1 MKLTISIKTIRM
13 ALAGLAVLSM
23 SACEG
28 LLPDNK
34 VDLDLTD
41 KNASQAYTN
50 LKSQGMMLYDYLP
63 TGYNR
68 IDGAMLAA
76 ATDEADHAPI
86 GSDIEKFQLGT
97 WNAVTNP
104 DNNWSDC
111 YRAIRLSALF
121 LQNSENYETI
131 ILRDTSTASK
141 LNTYK
146 TQCADLKALRAE
158 ARILNAYMYFELLKR
173 FGGVPLIDKLY
184 SLESHPD
191 MERSTYDQV
200 VTHIVGEIDDVLDN
214 DELEDD
220 WYAYDQKQY
229 GRFTQGAALALK
241 SRILLYR
248 ASPQNNPSGDTERW
262 KEAAQAAH
270 DLIEL
275 SKYTLEGNY
284 GNLFSGTTSHQSKE
298 VILAYMTGANNTP
311 ETDNYPIST
320 NGGKTGTC
328 PSANLVDAYENA
340 GGTPFDWNSLTPGD
354 DPYAGRDPR
363 LQYSIVVNDSQWN
376 GRTMQCYD
384 GGADGSGVMQAT
396 TTGYYLKKFLTDG
409 LDLEKNQTSVHS
421 WILFR
426 YAEIL
431 LNEAE
436 AKAELGEMDQTV
448 WNKTI
453 RPLRERSGVS
463 GAMPATADPYLASY
477 YDGVTDKWILEC
489 RRERSIELYMENT
502 RRDDLMRWRMGH
514 KLTVEFAGIHIPELG
529 KPFDMNGDGKNDLC
543 FYSKSHP
550 KSGSNQT
557 GVSYVEVTAEEG
569 DNVTT
574 YSVNKDNCLVYILD
588 REWADYKY
596 LYPVPKN
603 ALDINPNLR
612 PQNPGWDD

>member
-328 PSANLVDAYENA
+328 PSANLVDSYENA
-340 GGTPFDWNSLTPGD
+340 DGTPFDWNSLTPGD

-431 LNEAE
+431 LNYAE
-436 AKAELGEMDQTV
+436 AMNEAYGPDT
-448 WNKTI
+448 
-453 RPLRERSGVS
+453 
-463 GAMPATADPYLASY
+463 DP
-477 YDGVTDKWILEC
+477 
-489 RRERSIELYMENT
+489 
-502 RRDDLMRWRMGH
+502 
-514 KLTVEFAGIHIPELG
+514 F
-529 KPFDMNGDGKNDLC
+529 GDGKTARWAVNEVRGRVGMPPVTASDETEMRNRIKHERRIELA
-543 FYSKSHP
+543 FEDHRFWDVRRWGKADAESALGVPVK
-550 KSGSNQT
+550 
-557 GVSYVEVTAEEG
+557 GVSITKTETG
-569 DNVTT
+569 FT
-574 YSVNKDNCLVYILD
+574 YATKIVGTRTFQEKMM
-588 REWADYKY
+588 
-596 LYPVPKN
+596 LYPIPQSE
-603 ALDINPNLR
+603 ILR
-612 PQNPGWDD
+612 SAGKIKQNPGW

>member
-340 GGTPFDWNSLTPGD
+340 DGTPFDWNSLTPGD

-363 LQYSIVVNDSQWN
+363 LQYSIVVNDSHWN

-431 LNEAE
+431 LNYAE
-436 AKAELGEMDQTV
+436 AMNEAYGPDT
-448 WNKTI
+448 
-453 RPLRERSGVS
+453 
-463 GAMPATADPYLASY
+463 DP
-477 YDGVTDKWILEC
+477 
-489 RRERSIELYMENT
+489 
-502 RRDDLMRWRMGH
+502 
-514 KLTVEFAGIHIPELG
+514 F
-529 KPFDMNGDGKNDLC
+529 GDGKTARWAVNEVRGRVGMPPVTASDETEMRNRIKHERRIELA
-543 FYSKSHP
+543 FEDHRFWDVRRWGKADAESALGVPVK
-550 KSGSNQT
+550 
-557 GVSYVEVTAEEG
+557 GVSITKTETG
-569 DNVTT
+569 FT
-574 YSVNKDNCLVYILD
+574 YATKIVGTRTFQEKMM
-588 REWADYKY
+588 
-596 LYPVPKN
+596 LYPIPQSE
-603 ALDINPNLR
+603 ILR
-612 PQNPGWDD
+612 SAGKIEQNPGW

>member
-248 ASPQNNPSGDTERW
+248 ASPQNNPSGDTEHW

-340 GGTPFDWNSLTPGD
+340 DGTPFDWNSLTPGD

-431 LNEAE
+431 LNYAE
-436 AKAELGEMDQTV
+436 AMNEAYGPDT
-448 WNKTI
+448 
-453 RPLRERSGVS
+453 
-463 GAMPATADPYLASY
+463 DP
-477 YDGVTDKWILEC
+477 
-489 RRERSIELYMENT
+489 
-502 RRDDLMRWRMGH
+502 
-514 KLTVEFAGIHIPELG
+514 F
-529 KPFDMNGDGKNDLC
+529 GDGKTARWAVNEVRGRVGMPPVTASDETEMRNRIKHERRIELA
-543 FYSKSHP
+543 FEDHRFWDVRRWGKADAESALGVPVK
-550 KSGSNQT
+550 
-557 GVSYVEVTAEEG
+557 GVSITKTETG
-569 DNVTT
+569 FT
-574 YSVNKDNCLVYILD
+574 YATKIVGTRTFQEKMM
-588 REWADYKY
+588 
-596 LYPVPKN
+596 LYPIPQSE
-603 ALDINPNLR
+603 ILR
-612 PQNPGWDD
+612 SAGKIEQNPGW

>member
-1 MKLTISIKTIRM
+1 MKLTIFTKTIRA
-13 ALAGLAVLSM
+13 ALPGLAVFSLF
-23 SACEG
+23 ACEG

-41 KNASQAYTN
+41 KNVSQAYAN
-50 LKSQGMMLYDYLP
+50 LRDQGMALYDYLP

-104 DNNWSDC
+104 DNNWGDC

-121 LQNSENYETI
+121 LRNSENYEKI

-141 LNTYK
+141 LNNYK

-158 ARILNAYMYFELLKR
+158 ARVLNAYMYFELLKR
-173 FGGVPLIDKLY
+173 FGGVPLTDKLY

-191 MERSTYDQV
+191 LERSTYDQV
-200 VTHIVGEIDDVLDN
+200 VKHIVEEIDEVLDN
-214 DELEDD
+214 DELRDD
-220 WYAYDQKQY
+220 WYAYDQKLY

-241 SRILLYR
+241 SRILLYW
-248 ASPQNNPSGDTERW
+248 ASPQNNPTDDQERW
-262 KEAAQAAH
+262 EEAAQAAH

-275 SKYTLEGNY
+275 TKYSLEGNY

-340 GGTPFDWNSLTPGD
+340 DGTPFDWNALAPGA
-354 DPYAGRDPR
+354 DPYADRDPR
-363 LQYSIVVNDSQWN
+363 LQYSIVVNNSQWN

-384 GGADGSGVMQAT
+384 RGTDGSGVTQAT

-431 LNEAE
+431 LNYAE
-436 AKAELGEMDQTV
+436 AMNEAYGPD
-448 WNKTI
+448 
-453 RPLRERSGVS
+453 
-463 GAMPATADPYLASY
+463 ADP
-477 YDGVTDKWILEC
+477 
-489 RRERSIELYMENT
+489 
-502 RRDDLMRWRMGH
+502 
-514 KLTVEFAGIHIPELG
+514 F
-529 KPFDMNGDGKNDLC
+529 GDGKTARWAVNEVRGRVGMPPVAASDETEMRGRIKHERRIELA
-543 FYSKSHP
+543 FEDHRFWDVRRWGKVDAESALKAPIMGVSIT
-550 KSGSNQT
+550 KTQT
-557 GVSYVEVTAEEG
+557 GF
-569 DNVTT
+569 T
-574 YSVNKDNCLVYILD
+574 YAAKTVGSRTFQEKMM
-588 REWADYKY
+588 
-596 LYPVPKN
+596 LYPIPQSE
-603 ALDINPNLR
+603 ILR
-612 PQNPGWDD
+612 SAGKIKQNPGW

>member
-1 MKLTISIKTIRM
+1 MKLTIFTKTIRA
-13 ALAGLAVLSM
+13 ALPGLAVFSLF
-23 SACEG
+23 ACEG

-41 KNASQAYTN
+41 KNVSQAYAN
-50 LKSQGMMLYDYLP
+50 LRDQGMALYDYLP
-63 TGYNR
+63 AGYNR

-104 DNNWSDC
+104 DNNWGDC

-121 LQNSENYETI
+121 LRNSENYEEI
-131 ILRDTSTASK
+131 ILRDTSTASN
-141 LNTYK
+141 LNNYK

-158 ARILNAYMYFELLKR
+158 ARVLNAYMYFELLKR
-173 FGGVPLIDKLY
+173 FGGVPLTDKLY

-191 MERSTYDQV
+191 LERSTYDQV
-200 VTHIVGEIDDVLDN
+200 VKHIVGEIDEVLDN
-214 DELEDD
+214 DELRDD
-220 WYAYDQKQY
+220 WYAYDQKLY

-241 SRILLYR
+241 SRILLYW
-248 ASPQNNPSGDTERW
+248 ASPQNNPTDDQERW
-262 KEAAQAAH
+262 EEAAQAAH

-275 SKYTLEGNY
+275 TKYSLEGNY

-340 GGTPFDWNSLTPGD
+340 DGTPFDWNSLAPGA
-354 DPYAGRDPR
+354 DPYADRDPR
-363 LQYSIVVNDSQWN
+363 LQYSIVVNNSQWN

-384 GGADGSGVMQAT
+384 GGTDGSGVTQAT

-431 LNEAE
+431 LNYAE
-436 AKAELGEMDQTV
+436 AMNEAYGPD
-448 WNKTI
+448 
-453 RPLRERSGVS
+453 
-463 GAMPATADPYLASY
+463 ADP
-477 YDGVTDKWILEC
+477 
-489 RRERSIELYMENT
+489 
-502 RRDDLMRWRMGH
+502 
-514 KLTVEFAGIHIPELG
+514 F
-529 KPFDMNGDGKNDLC
+529 GDGKTARWAVNEVRGRVGMPPVAASDETEMRGRIKHERRIELA
-543 FYSKSHP
+543 FEDHRFWDVRRWGKADAESALKAPIMGVSIT
-550 KSGSNQT
+550 KTQT
-557 GVSYVEVTAEEG
+557 GF
-569 DNVTT
+569 T
-574 YSVNKDNCLVYILD
+574 YAAKTVGSRTFQEKMM
-588 REWADYKY
+588 
-596 LYPVPKN
+596 LYPIPQSE
-603 ALDINPNLR
+603 ILR
-612 PQNPGWDD
+612 SAGKIKQNPGW

>member
-340 GGTPFDWNSLTPGD
+340 DGTPFDWNSLTPGD

-431 LNEAE
+431 LNYAE
-436 AKAELGEMDQTV
+436 AMNEAYGPDT
-448 WNKTI
+448 
-453 RPLRERSGVS
+453 
-463 GAMPATADPYLASY
+463 DP
-477 YDGVTDKWILEC
+477 
-489 RRERSIELYMENT
+489 
-502 RRDDLMRWRMGH
+502 
-514 KLTVEFAGIHIPELG
+514 F
-529 KPFDMNGDGKNDLC
+529 GDGKTARWAVNEVRGRVGMPPVTASDETEMRNRIKHERRIELA
-543 FYSKSHP
+543 FEDHRFWDVRRWGKADAESALGVPVK
-550 KSGSNQT
+550 
-557 GVSYVEVTAEEG
+557 GVSITKTETG
-569 DNVTT
+569 FT
-574 YSVNKDNCLVYILD
+574 YATKIVGTRTFQEKMI
-588 REWADYKY
+588 
-596 LYPVPKN
+596 LYPIPQSE
-603 ALDINPNLR
+603 ILR
-612 PQNPGWDD
+612 SAGKIEQNPGW

>member
-191 MERSTYDQV
+191 MERSSYDQV

-340 GGTPFDWNSLTPGD
+340 DGTPFDWNSLTPGD

-431 LNEAE
+431 LNYAE
-436 AKAELGEMDQTV
+436 AMNEAYGPDT
-448 WNKTI
+448 
-453 RPLRERSGVS
+453 
-463 GAMPATADPYLASY
+463 DP
-477 YDGVTDKWILEC
+477 
-489 RRERSIELYMENT
+489 
-502 RRDDLMRWRMGH
+502 
-514 KLTVEFAGIHIPELG
+514 F
-529 KPFDMNGDGKNDLC
+529 GDGKTARWAVNEVRGRVGMPPVTASDETEMRNRIKHERRIELA
-543 FYSKSHP
+543 FEDHRFWDVRRWGKADAESALGVPVK
-550 KSGSNQT
+550 
-557 GVSYVEVTAEEG
+557 GVSITKTETG
-569 DNVTT
+569 FT
-574 YSVNKDNCLVYILD
+574 YAIKIVGTRTFQEKMM
-588 REWADYKY
+588 
-596 LYPVPKN
+596 LYPIPQSE
-603 ALDINPNLR
+603 ILR
-612 PQNPGWDD
+612 SAGKIKQNPGW

>member
-1 MKLTISIKTIRM
+1 MKLTIFTKTIRA
-13 ALAGLAVLSM
+13 ALPGLAVFSLF
-23 SACEG
+23 ACEG

-41 KNASQAYTN
+41 KNVSQAYAN
-50 LKSQGMMLYDYLP
+50 LRDQGMALYDYLP
-63 TGYNR
+63 AGYNR

-104 DNNWSDC
+104 DNNWGDC

-121 LQNSENYETI
+121 LRNSENYEEI

-141 LNTYK
+141 LNNYK

-158 ARILNAYMYFELLKR
+158 ARVLNAYMYFELLKR
-173 FGGVPLIDKLY
+173 FGGVPLTDKIY

-191 MERSTYDQV
+191 LERSTYDQV
-200 VTHIVGEIDDVLDN
+200 VKHIVGEIDEVLDN
-214 DELEDD
+214 DELRDD
-220 WYAYDQKQY
+220 WYAYDQKLY

-241 SRILLYR
+241 SRILLYW
-248 ASPQNNPSGDTERW
+248 ASPQNNPTDDQERW
-262 KEAAQAAH
+262 EEAAQAAH

-275 SKYTLEGNY
+275 TKYSLEGNY

-340 GGTPFDWNSLTPGD
+340 DGPPFDWNSLAPGA
-354 DPYAGRDPR
+354 DPYADRDPR
-363 LQYSIVVNDSQWN
+363 LQYSVVVNNSQWN

-384 GGADGSGVMQAT
+384 GGTDGSGVTQAT

-431 LNEAE
+431 LNYAE
-436 AKAELGEMDQTV
+436 AMNEAYGPD
-448 WNKTI
+448 
-453 RPLRERSGVS
+453 
-463 GAMPATADPYLASY
+463 ADP
-477 YDGVTDKWILEC
+477 
-489 RRERSIELYMENT
+489 
-502 RRDDLMRWRMGH
+502 
-514 KLTVEFAGIHIPELG
+514 F
-529 KPFDMNGDGKNDLC
+529 GDGKTARWAVNEVRGRVGMPPVAASDETEMRGRIKHERRIELA
-543 FYSKSHP
+543 FEDHRFWDVRRWGKADAESALKVPIMGVSIT
-550 KSGSNQT
+550 KTQT
-557 GVSYVEVTAEEG
+557 GF
-569 DNVTT
+569 T
-574 YSVNKDNCLVYILD
+574 YAAKTVGSRMFQEKMM
-588 REWADYKY
+588 
-596 LYPVPKN
+596 LYPIPQSE
-603 ALDINPNLR
+603 ILR
-612 PQNPGWDD
+612 SAGKIKQNPGW

>member
-275 SKYTLEGNY
+275 SKYTLESNY

-340 GGTPFDWNSLTPGD
+340 DGTPFDWNSLTPGD

-431 LNEAE
+431 LNYAE
-436 AKAELGEMDQTV
+436 AMNEAYGPDT
-448 WNKTI
+448 
-453 RPLRERSGVS
+453 
-463 GAMPATADPYLASY
+463 DP
-477 YDGVTDKWILEC
+477 
-489 RRERSIELYMENT
+489 
-502 RRDDLMRWRMGH
+502 
-514 KLTVEFAGIHIPELG
+514 F
-529 KPFDMNGDGKNDLC
+529 GDGKTARWAVNEVRGRVGMPPVTASDETEMRNRIKHERRIELA
-543 FYSKSHP
+543 FEDHRFWDVRRWGKADAESALGVPVK
-550 KSGSNQT
+550 
-557 GVSYVEVTAEEG
+557 GVSITKTETG
-569 DNVTT
+569 FT
-574 YSVNKDNCLVYILD
+574 YATKIVGTRTFQEKMM
-588 REWADYKY
+588 
-596 LYPVPKN
+596 LYPIPQSE
-603 ALDINPNLR
+603 ILR
-612 PQNPGWDD
+612 SAGKIEQNPGW

>member
-340 GGTPFDWNSLTPGD
+340 DGTPFDWNSLTPGD

-384 GGADGSGVMQAT
+384 GGADGSGVLQAT

-431 LNEAE
+431 LNYAE
-436 AKAELGEMDQTV
+436 AMNEAYGPDT
-448 WNKTI
+448 
-453 RPLRERSGVS
+453 
-463 GAMPATADPYLASY
+463 DP
-477 YDGVTDKWILEC
+477 
-489 RRERSIELYMENT
+489 
-502 RRDDLMRWRMGH
+502 
-514 KLTVEFAGIHIPELG
+514 F
-529 KPFDMNGDGKNDLC
+529 GDGKTARWAVNEVRGRVGMPPVTASDETEMRNRIKHERRIELA
-543 FYSKSHP
+543 FEDHRFWDVRRWGKADAESALGVPVK
-550 KSGSNQT
+550 
-557 GVSYVEVTAEEG
+557 GVSITKTETG
-569 DNVTT
+569 FT
-574 YSVNKDNCLVYILD
+574 YATKIVGTRTFQEKMM
-588 REWADYKY
+588 
-596 LYPVPKN
+596 LYPIPQSE
-603 ALDINPNLR
+603 ILR
-612 PQNPGWDD
+612 SAGKIEQNPGW

>member
-340 GGTPFDWNSLTPGD
+340 DGTPFDWNSLTPGD

-431 LNEAE
+431 LNYAE
-436 AKAELGEMDQTV
+436 AMNEAYGPDT
-448 WNKTI
+448 
-453 RPLRERSGVS
+453 
-463 GAMPATADPYLASY
+463 DP
-477 YDGVTDKWILEC
+477 
-489 RRERSIELYMENT
+489 
-502 RRDDLMRWRMGH
+502 
-514 KLTVEFAGIHIPELG
+514 F
-529 KPFDMNGDGKNDLC
+529 GDGKTARWAVNEVRGRVGMPPVTASDETEMRNRIKHERRIELT
-543 FYSKSHP
+543 FEDHRFWDVRRWGKADAESALGVPVK
-550 KSGSNQT
+550 
-557 GVSYVEVTAEEG
+557 GVSITKTETG
-569 DNVTT
+569 FT
-574 YSVNKDNCLVYILD
+574 YATKIVGTRTFQEKMM
-588 REWADYKY
+588 
-596 LYPVPKN
+596 LYPIPQSE
-603 ALDINPNLR
+603 ILR
-612 PQNPGWDD
+612 SAGKIEQNPGW

>member
-121 LQNSENYETI
+121 LQNSKNYETI

-191 MERSTYDQV
+191 MERSSYDQV

-340 GGTPFDWNSLTPGD
+340 DGTPFDWNSLTPGD

-384 GGADGSGVMQAT
+384 GGADGSGVTQAT

-431 LNEAE
+431 LNYAE
-436 AKAELGEMDQTV
+436 AMNEAYGPDT
-448 WNKTI
+448 
-453 RPLRERSGVS
+453 
-463 GAMPATADPYLASY
+463 DP
-477 YDGVTDKWILEC
+477 
-489 RRERSIELYMENT
+489 
-502 RRDDLMRWRMGH
+502 
-514 KLTVEFAGIHIPELG
+514 F
-529 KPFDMNGDGKNDLC
+529 GDGKTARWAVNEVRGRVGMPPVTASDETEMRNRIKHERRIELA
-543 FYSKSHP
+543 FEDHRFWDVRRWGKADAESALGVPVK
-550 KSGSNQT
+550 
-557 GVSYVEVTAEEG
+557 GVSITKTETG
-569 DNVTT
+569 FT
-574 YSVNKDNCLVYILD
+574 YAIKIVGTRTFQEKMM
-588 REWADYKY
+588 
-596 LYPVPKN
+596 LYPIPQSE
-603 ALDINPNLR
+603 ILR
-612 PQNPGWDD
+612 SAGKIKQNPGW

>member
-340 GGTPFDWNSLTPGD
+340 DGTPFDWNSLTPGD

-431 LNEAE
+431 LNYAE
-436 AKAELGEMDQTV
+436 AMNEAYGPDT
-448 WNKTI
+448 
-453 RPLRERSGVS
+453 
-463 GAMPATADPYLASY
+463 DP
-477 YDGVTDKWILEC
+477 
-489 RRERSIELYMENT
+489 
-502 RRDDLMRWRMGH
+502 
-514 KLTVEFAGIHIPELG
+514 F
-529 KPFDMNGDGKNDLC
+529 GDGKTARWAVNEGRGRVGMPPVTASDETEMRNRIKHERRIELA
-543 FYSKSHP
+543 FEDHRFWDVRRWGKADAESALGVPVK
-550 KSGSNQT
+550 
-557 GVSYVEVTAEEG
+557 GVSITKTETG
-569 DNVTT
+569 FT
-574 YSVNKDNCLVYILD
+574 YATKIVGTRTFQEKMM
-588 REWADYKY
+588 
-596 LYPVPKN
+596 LYPIPQSE
-603 ALDINPNLR
+603 ILR
-612 PQNPGWDD
+612 SAGKIEQNPGW

>member
-1 MKLTISIKTIRM
+1 M

-248 ASPQNNPSGDTERW
+248 ASPQNNPSGDTEHW

-340 GGTPFDWNSLTPGD
+340 DGTPFDWNSLTPGD

-431 LNEAE
+431 LNYAE
-436 AKAELGEMDQTV
+436 AMNEAYGPDT
-448 WNKTI
+448 
-453 RPLRERSGVS
+453 
-463 GAMPATADPYLASY
+463 DP
-477 YDGVTDKWILEC
+477 
-489 RRERSIELYMENT
+489 
-502 RRDDLMRWRMGH
+502 
-514 KLTVEFAGIHIPELG
+514 F
-529 KPFDMNGDGKNDLC
+529 GDGKTARWAVNEVRGRVGMPPVTASDETEMRNRIKHERRIELA
-543 FYSKSHP
+543 FEDHRFWDVRRWGKADAESALGVPVK
-550 KSGSNQT
+550 
-557 GVSYVEVTAEEG
+557 GVSITKTETG
-569 DNVTT
+569 FT
-574 YSVNKDNCLVYILD
+574 YATKIVGTRTFQEKMM
-588 REWADYKY
+588 
-596 LYPVPKN
+596 LYPIPQSE
-603 ALDINPNLR
+603 ILR
-612 PQNPGWDD
+612 SAGKIEQNPGW

>member
-328 PSANLVDAYENA
+328 PSANLVDSYENA
-340 GGTPFDWNSLTPGD
+340 DGTPFDWNSLTPGD

-431 LNEAE
+431 LNYAE
-436 AKAELGEMDQTV
+436 AMNEAYGPDT
-448 WNKTI
+448 
-453 RPLRERSGVS
+453 
-463 GAMPATADPYLASY
+463 DP
-477 YDGVTDKWILEC
+477 
-489 RRERSIELYMENT
+489 
-502 RRDDLMRWRMGH
+502 
-514 KLTVEFAGIHIPELG
+514 F
-529 KPFDMNGDGKNDLC
+529 GDGKTARWAVNEVRGRVGMPPVTASDETEMRNRIKHERRIELA
-543 FYSKSHP
+543 FEDHRFWDVRRWGKADAESALGVPVK
-550 KSGSNQT
+550 
-557 GVSYVEVTAEEG
+557 GVSITKTETG
-569 DNVTT
+569 FT
-574 YSVNKDNCLVYILD
+574 YATKIVGTRTFQEKMM
-588 REWADYKY
+588 
-596 LYPVPKN
+596 LYPIPQSE
-603 ALDINPNLR
+603 ILR
-612 PQNPGWDD
+612 SAGKIEQNPGW

>member
-1 MKLTISIKTIRM
+1 MKLTIFTKTIRA
-13 ALAGLAVLSM
+13 ALPGLAVLFLF
-23 SACEG
+23 ACEG

-41 KNASQAYTN
+41 KNVSQAYAN
-50 LKSQGMMLYDYLP
+50 LKNQGMMLYDYLP
-63 TGYNR
+63 KGYNR

-111 YRAIRLSALF
+111 YRAIRISAQF
-121 LQNSENYETI
+121 LRNSENYEEI

-158 ARILNAYMYFELLKR
+158 ARVLNAYMYFELLKR
-173 FGGVPLIDKLY
+173 FGGVPLPDKLY

-200 VTHIVGEIDDVLDN
+200 VTHIVGEIDEVLDN

-262 KEAAQAAH
+262 EEAAQAAH
-270 DLIEL
+270 DVIGL
-275 SKYTLEGNY
+275 SKYALEGNY
-284 GNLFSGTTSHQSKE
+284 GNLFSGTASHQSKE

-340 GGTPFDWNSLTPGD
+340 DGTPFDWNSLPPGA

-384 GGADGSGVMQAT
+384 GGADGSGVTQAT

-409 LDLEKNQTSVHS
+409 LDLEKSQTSVHS

-431 LNEAE
+431 LNYAE
-436 AKAELGEMDQTV
+436 AMNEAYGPD
-448 WNKTI
+448 
-453 RPLRERSGVS
+453 
-463 GAMPATADPYLASY
+463 ADP
-477 YDGVTDKWILEC
+477 
-489 RRERSIELYMENT
+489 
-502 RRDDLMRWRMGH
+502 
-514 KLTVEFAGIHIPELG
+514 F
-529 KPFDMNGDGKNDLC
+529 GDGKTARWAVNEVRGRVGMPPVTASDETEMRNRIKHERRIELA
-543 FYSKSHP
+543 FEDHRFWDVRRWGKADAESALGAPIRGVSITKT
-550 KSGSNQT
+550 QT
-557 GVSYVEVTAEEG
+557 GFTYAAKTVESRTFQE
-569 DNVTT
+569 
-574 YSVNKDNCLVYILD
+574 KMM
-588 REWADYKY
+588 
-596 LYPVPKN
+596 LYPIPQSE
-603 ALDINPNLR
+603 ILR
-612 PQNPGWDD
+612 SDGKIKQNQGW

>member
-191 MERSTYDQV
+191 MERSSYDQV

-340 GGTPFDWNSLTPGD
+340 DGTPFDWNSLTPGD

-384 GGADGSGVMQAT
+384 GGADGSGVTQAT

-431 LNEAE
+431 LNYAE
-436 AKAELGEMDQTV
+436 AMNEAYGPDT
-448 WNKTI
+448 
-453 RPLRERSGVS
+453 
-463 GAMPATADPYLASY
+463 DP
-477 YDGVTDKWILEC
+477 
-489 RRERSIELYMENT
+489 
-502 RRDDLMRWRMGH
+502 
-514 KLTVEFAGIHIPELG
+514 F
-529 KPFDMNGDGKNDLC
+529 GDGKTARWAVNEVRGRVGMPPVTASDETEMRNRIKHERRIELA
-543 FYSKSHP
+543 FEDHRFWDVRRWGKADAESALGVPVK
-550 KSGSNQT
+550 
-557 GVSYVEVTAEEG
+557 GVSITKTETG
-569 DNVTT
+569 FT
-574 YSVNKDNCLVYILD
+574 YATKIVGTRTFQEKMM
-588 REWADYKY
+588 
-596 LYPVPKN
+596 LYPIPQSE
-603 ALDINPNLR
+603 ILR
-612 PQNPGWDD
+612 SAGKIKQNPGW

>member
-1 MKLTISIKTIRM
+1 MKLTIFTKTIRA
-13 ALAGLAVLSM
+13 ALPGLAVFSLF
-23 SACEG
+23 ACEG

-41 KNASQAYTN
+41 KNVSQAYAN
-50 LKSQGMMLYDYLP
+50 LRDQGMALYDYLP
-63 TGYNR
+63 AGYNR

-104 DNNWSDC
+104 DNNWGDC

-121 LQNSENYETI
+121 LQNSENYEEI

-141 LNTYK
+141 LNNYK

-158 ARILNAYMYFELLKR
+158 ARVLNAYMYFELLKR
-173 FGGVPLIDKLY
+173 FGGVPLTDKLY

-191 MERSTYDQV
+191 LERSTYDQV
-200 VTHIVGEIDDVLDN
+200 VKHIVGEIDEVLDN
-214 DELEDD
+214 DELRDD
-220 WYAYDQKQY
+220 WYAYDQKLY
-229 GRFTQGAALALK
+229 GRFSQGAALALK
-241 SRILLYR
+241 SRILLYW
-248 ASPQNNPSGDTERW
+248 ASPQNNPTDDQERW
-262 KEAAQAAH
+262 EEAAQAAH

-275 SKYTLEGNY
+275 TKYSLEGNY

-340 GGTPFDWNSLTPGD
+340 DGTPFDWNSLAPGA
-354 DPYAGRDPR
+354 DPYADRDPR
-363 LQYSIVVNDSQWN
+363 LQYSVVVNNSQWN

-384 GGADGSGVMQAT
+384 GGTDGSGVTQAT

-431 LNEAE
+431 LNYAE
-436 AKAELGEMDQTV
+436 AMNEAYGPD
-448 WNKTI
+448 
-453 RPLRERSGVS
+453 
-463 GAMPATADPYLASY
+463 ADP
-477 YDGVTDKWILEC
+477 
-489 RRERSIELYMENT
+489 
-502 RRDDLMRWRMGH
+502 
-514 KLTVEFAGIHIPELG
+514 F
-529 KPFDMNGDGKNDLC
+529 GDGKTARWAVNEVRGRVGMPPVAASDETEMRGRIKHERRIELA
-543 FYSKSHP
+543 FEDHRFWDVRRWGKADAESALKAPIMGVSIT
-550 KSGSNQT
+550 KTQT
-557 GVSYVEVTAEEG
+557 GF
-569 DNVTT
+569 T
-574 YSVNKDNCLVYILD
+574 YAAKTVGSRTFQEKMM
-588 REWADYKY
+588 
-596 LYPVPKN
+596 LYPIPQSE
-603 ALDINPNLR
+603 ILR
-612 PQNPGWDD
+612 SSGKIKQNPGW

>member
-340 GGTPFDWNSLTPGD
+340 DGTPFDWNSLTPGD

-431 LNEAE
+431 LNYAE
-436 AKAELGEMDQTV
+436 AMNEAYGLDT
-448 WNKTI
+448 
-453 RPLRERSGVS
+453 
-463 GAMPATADPYLASY
+463 DP
-477 YDGVTDKWILEC
+477 
-489 RRERSIELYMENT
+489 
-502 RRDDLMRWRMGH
+502 
-514 KLTVEFAGIHIPELG
+514 F
-529 KPFDMNGDGKNDLC
+529 GDGKTARWAVNEVRGRVGMPPVTASDETEMRNRIKHERRIELA
-543 FYSKSHP
+543 FEDHRFWDVRRWGKADAESALGVPVK
-550 KSGSNQT
+550 
-557 GVSYVEVTAEEG
+557 GVSITKTETG
-569 DNVTT
+569 FT
-574 YSVNKDNCLVYILD
+574 YATKIVGTRTFQEKMM
-588 REWADYKY
+588 
-596 LYPVPKN
+596 LYPIPQSE
-603 ALDINPNLR
+603 ILR
-612 PQNPGWDD
+612 SAGKIEQNPGW

>member
-1 MKLTISIKTIRM
+1 MER
-13 ALAGLAVLSM
+13 
-23 SACEG
+23 
-28 LLPDNK
+28 LL
-34 VDLDLTD
+34 
-41 KNASQAYTN
+41 
-50 LKSQGMMLYDYLP
+50 
-63 TGYNR
+63 
-68 IDGAMLAA
+68 
-76 ATDEADHAPI
+76 
-86 GSDIEKFQLGT
+86 
-97 WNAVTNP
+97 
-104 DNNWSDC
+104 
-111 YRAIRLSALF
+111 RAIRLSALF

-191 MERSTYDQV
+191 MERSSYDQV
-200 VTHIVGEIDDVLDN
+200 VMHIVGEIDDVLDN

-340 GGTPFDWNSLTPGD
+340 DGTPFDWNSLTPGD

-384 GGADGSGVMQAT
+384 GGADGQRRDAGDDHRILSEKIPDRRT
-396 TTGYYLKKFLTDG
+396 RPRKKPDLRSL
-409 LDLEKNQTSVHS
+409 LDFV
-421 WILFR
+421 
-426 YAEIL
+426 
-431 LNEAE
+431 
-436 AKAELGEMDQTV
+436 
-448 WNKTI
+448 
-453 RPLRERSGVS
+453 PLR
-463 GAMPATADPYLASY
+463 
-477 YDGVTDKWILEC
+477 
-489 RRERSIELYMENT
+489 
-502 RRDDLMRWRMGH
+502 RDS
-514 KLTVEFAGIHIPELG
+514 PELCRS
-529 KPFDMNGDGKNDLC
+529 D
-543 FYSKSHP
+543 
-550 KSGSNQT
+550 
-557 GVSYVEVTAEEG
+557 E
-569 DNVTT
+569 
-574 YSVNKDNCLVYILD
+574 
-588 REWADYKY
+588 
-596 LYPVPKN
+596 
-603 ALDINPNLR
+603 
-612 PQNPGWDD
+612 

>member
-311 ETDNYPIST
+311 ETDNYPMST

-340 GGTPFDWNSLTPGD
+340 DGTPFDWNSLTPGD

-431 LNEAE
+431 LNYAE
-436 AKAELGEMDQTV
+436 AMNEAYGPDT
-448 WNKTI
+448 
-453 RPLRERSGVS
+453 
-463 GAMPATADPYLASY
+463 DP
-477 YDGVTDKWILEC
+477 
-489 RRERSIELYMENT
+489 
-502 RRDDLMRWRMGH
+502 
-514 KLTVEFAGIHIPELG
+514 F
-529 KPFDMNGDGKNDLC
+529 GDGKTARWAVNEVRGRVGMPPVTASDETEMRNRIKHERRIELA
-543 FYSKSHP
+543 FEDHRFWDVRRWGKADAESALGVPVK
-550 KSGSNQT
+550 
-557 GVSYVEVTAEEG
+557 GVSITKTETG
-569 DNVTT
+569 FT
-574 YSVNKDNCLVYILD
+574 YATKIVGTRTFQEKMM
-588 REWADYKY
+588 
-596 LYPVPKN
+596 LYPIPQSE
-603 ALDINPNLR
+603 ILR
-612 PQNPGWDD
+612 SAGKIEQNPGW

>member
-340 GGTPFDWNSLTPGD
+340 DGTPFDWNSLTPGD

-363 LQYSIVVNDSQWN
+363 LRYSIVVNDSQWN

-384 GGADGSGVMQAT
+384 GGADGSGVTQAT

-431 LNEAE
+431 LNYAE
-436 AKAELGEMDQTV
+436 AMNEAYGPDT
-448 WNKTI
+448 
-453 RPLRERSGVS
+453 
-463 GAMPATADPYLASY
+463 DP
-477 YDGVTDKWILEC
+477 
-489 RRERSIELYMENT
+489 
-502 RRDDLMRWRMGH
+502 
-514 KLTVEFAGIHIPELG
+514 F
-529 KPFDMNGDGKNDLC
+529 GDGKTARWAVNEVRGRVGMPPVTASDETEMRNRIKHERRIELA
-543 FYSKSHP
+543 FEDHRFWDVRRWGKADAESALGVPVK
-550 KSGSNQT
+550 
-557 GVSYVEVTAEEG
+557 GVSITKTETG
-569 DNVTT
+569 FT
-574 YSVNKDNCLVYILD
+574 YATKIVGTRTFQEKMM
-588 REWADYKY
+588 
-596 LYPVPKN
+596 LYPIPQSE
-603 ALDINPNLR
+603 ILR
-612 PQNPGWDD
+612 SAGKIKQNPGW

>member
-191 MERSTYDQV
+191 MERSSYDQV

-340 GGTPFDWNSLTPGD
+340 DGTPFDWNSLTPGD

-431 LNEAE
+431 LNYAE
-436 AKAELGEMDQTV
+436 AMNEAYGPDT
-448 WNKTI
+448 
-453 RPLRERSGVS
+453 
-463 GAMPATADPYLASY
+463 DP
-477 YDGVTDKWILEC
+477 
-489 RRERSIELYMENT
+489 
-502 RRDDLMRWRMGH
+502 
-514 KLTVEFAGIHIPELG
+514 F
-529 KPFDMNGDGKNDLC
+529 GDGKTARWAVNEVRGRVGMPPVTASDETEMRNRIKHERRIELA
-543 FYSKSHP
+543 FEDHRFWDVRRWGKADAESALGVPVK
-550 KSGSNQT
+550 
-557 GVSYVEVTAEEG
+557 GVSITKTETG
-569 DNVTT
+569 FT
-574 YSVNKDNCLVYILD
+574 YATKIVGTRTFQEKMM
-588 REWADYKY
+588 
-596 LYPVPKN
+596 LYPIPQSE
-603 ALDINPNLR
+603 ILR
-612 PQNPGWDD
+612 SAGKIKQNPGW

>member
-1 MKLTISIKTIRM
+1 MKLTIFTKTIRA
-13 ALAGLAVLSM
+13 ALPGLAVFSLF
-23 SACEG
+23 ACEG

-41 KNASQAYTN
+41 KNVSQAYAN
-50 LKSQGMMLYDYLP
+50 LRDQGMALYDYLP
-63 TGYNR
+63 AGYNR

-104 DNNWSDC
+104 DNNWGDC

-121 LQNSENYETI
+121 LQNSENYEEI

-141 LNTYK
+141 LNNYK

-158 ARILNAYMYFELLKR
+158 ARVLNAYMYFELLKR
-173 FGGVPLIDKLY
+173 FGGVPLTDKLY

-191 MERSTYDQV
+191 LERSTYDQV
-200 VTHIVGEIDDVLDN
+200 VKHIVGEIDEVLDN
-214 DELEDD
+214 DELRDD
-220 WYAYDQKQY
+220 WYAYDQKLY

-241 SRILLYR
+241 SRILLYW
-248 ASPQNNPSGDTERW
+248 ASPQNNPTDDQERW
-262 KEAAQAAH
+262 EEAAQAAH

-275 SKYTLEGNY
+275 TKYSLEGNY

-340 GGTPFDWNSLTPGD
+340 DGTPFDWNSLAPGA
-354 DPYAGRDPR
+354 DPYADRDPR
-363 LQYSIVVNDSQWN
+363 LQYSVVVNNSQWN

-384 GGADGSGVMQAT
+384 GGTDGSGVTQAT

-431 LNEAE
+431 LNYAE
-436 AKAELGEMDQTV
+436 AMNEAYGPD
-448 WNKTI
+448 
-453 RPLRERSGVS
+453 
-463 GAMPATADPYLASY
+463 ADP
-477 YDGVTDKWILEC
+477 
-489 RRERSIELYMENT
+489 
-502 RRDDLMRWRMGH
+502 
-514 KLTVEFAGIHIPELG
+514 F
-529 KPFDMNGDGKNDLC
+529 GDGKTARWAVNEVRGRVGMPPVAASDETEMRGRIKHERRIELA
-543 FYSKSHP
+543 FEDHRFWDVRRWGKADAESALKAPIMGVSIT
-550 KSGSNQT
+550 KTQT
-557 GVSYVEVTAEEG
+557 GF
-569 DNVTT
+569 T
-574 YSVNKDNCLVYILD
+574 YAAKTVGSRTFQEKMM
-588 REWADYKY
+588 
-596 LYPVPKN
+596 LYPIPQSE
-603 ALDINPNLR
+603 ILR
-612 PQNPGWDD
+612 SSGKIKQNPGW

>member
-41 KNASQAYTN
+41 KTASQAYTN

-340 GGTPFDWNSLTPGD
+340 DGTPFDWNSLTPGD

-431 LNEAE
+431 LNYAE
-436 AKAELGEMDQTV
+436 AMNEAYGPDT
-448 WNKTI
+448 
-453 RPLRERSGVS
+453 
-463 GAMPATADPYLASY
+463 DP
-477 YDGVTDKWILEC
+477 
-489 RRERSIELYMENT
+489 
-502 RRDDLMRWRMGH
+502 
-514 KLTVEFAGIHIPELG
+514 F
-529 KPFDMNGDGKNDLC
+529 GDGKTARWAVNEVRGRVGMPPVTASDETEMRNRIKHERRIELA
-543 FYSKSHP
+543 FEDHRFWDVRRWGKADAESALGVPVK
-550 KSGSNQT
+550 
-557 GVSYVEVTAEEG
+557 GVSITKTETG
-569 DNVTT
+569 FT
-574 YSVNKDNCLVYILD
+574 YATKIVGTRTFQEKMM
-588 REWADYKY
+588 
-596 LYPVPKN
+596 LYPIPQSE
-603 ALDINPNLR
+603 ILR
-612 PQNPGWDD
+612 SAGKIEQNPGW

>member
-1 MKLTISIKTIRM
+1 MKLTIFTKTIRA
-13 ALAGLAVLSM
+13 ALPGLAVFSLF
-23 SACEG
+23 ACEG

-41 KNASQAYTN
+41 KNVSQAYAN
-50 LKSQGMMLYDYLP
+50 LRDQGMALYDYLP
-63 TGYNR
+63 AGYNR

-104 DNNWSDC
+104 DNNWGDC

-121 LQNSENYETI
+121 LRNSENYEEI

-141 LNTYK
+141 LNNYK

-158 ARILNAYMYFELLKR
+158 ARVLNAYMYFELLKR
-173 FGGVPLIDKLY
+173 FGGVPLTDKLY

-191 MERSTYDQV
+191 LERSTYDQV
-200 VTHIVGEIDDVLDN
+200 VKHIVGEIDEVLDN
-214 DELEDD
+214 DELRDD
-220 WYAYDQKQY
+220 WYAYDQKLY

-241 SRILLYR
+241 SRILLYW
-248 ASPQNNPSGDTERW
+248 ASPQNNPTDDQERW
-262 KEAAQAAH
+262 EEAAQAAH

-275 SKYTLEGNY
+275 TKYSLEGNY

-340 GGTPFDWNSLTPGD
+340 DGTPFDWNSLAPGA
-354 DPYAGRDPR
+354 DPYADRDPR
-363 LQYSIVVNDSQWN
+363 LQYSVVVNNSQWN

-384 GGADGSGVMQAT
+384 GGTDGSGVTQAT

-431 LNEAE
+431 LNYAE
-436 AKAELGEMDQTV
+436 AMNEAYGPD
-448 WNKTI
+448 
-453 RPLRERSGVS
+453 
-463 GAMPATADPYLASY
+463 ADP
-477 YDGVTDKWILEC
+477 
-489 RRERSIELYMENT
+489 
-502 RRDDLMRWRMGH
+502 
-514 KLTVEFAGIHIPELG
+514 F
-529 KPFDMNGDGKNDLC
+529 GDGKTARWAVNEVRGRVGMPPVAASDETEMRGRIKHERRIELA
-543 FYSKSHP
+543 FEDHRFWDVRRWGKADAESALKAPIMGVSIT
-550 KSGSNQT
+550 KTQT
-557 GVSYVEVTAEEG
+557 GF
-569 DNVTT
+569 T
-574 YSVNKDNCLVYILD
+574 YAAKTVGSRTFQEKMM
-588 REWADYKY
+588 
-596 LYPVPKN
+596 LYPIPQSE
-603 ALDINPNLR
+603 ILR
-612 PQNPGWDD
+612 SSGKIKQNPGW

>member
-1 MKLTISIKTIRM
+1 MKLTISTKTIRM

-191 MERSTYDQV
+191 MERSSYDQV

-340 GGTPFDWNSLTPGD
+340 DGTPFDWNSLTPGD

-409 LDLEKNQTSVHS
+409 LDLEKNQISVHS

-431 LNEAE
+431 LNYAE
-436 AKAELGEMDQTV
+436 AMNEAYGPDT
-448 WNKTI
+448 
-453 RPLRERSGVS
+453 
-463 GAMPATADPYLASY
+463 DP
-477 YDGVTDKWILEC
+477 
-489 RRERSIELYMENT
+489 
-502 RRDDLMRWRMGH
+502 
-514 KLTVEFAGIHIPELG
+514 F
-529 KPFDMNGDGKNDLC
+529 GDGKTARWAVNEVRGRVGMPPVTASDETEMRNRIKHERRIELA
-543 FYSKSHP
+543 FEDHRFWDVRRWGKADAESALGVPVK
-550 KSGSNQT
+550 
-557 GVSYVEVTAEEG
+557 GVSITKTETG
-569 DNVTT
+569 FT
-574 YSVNKDNCLVYILD
+574 YATKIVGTRTFQEKMM
-588 REWADYKY
+588 
-596 LYPVPKN
+596 LYPIPQSE
-603 ALDINPNLR
+603 ILR
-612 PQNPGWDD
+612 SAGKIKQNPGW

>member
-340 GGTPFDWNSLTPGD
+340 DGTPFDWNSLTPGD

-409 LDLEKNQTSVHS
+409 LDLEKKQTSVHS

-431 LNEAE
+431 LNYAE
-436 AKAELGEMDQTV
+436 AMNEAYGPDT
-448 WNKTI
+448 
-453 RPLRERSGVS
+453 
-463 GAMPATADPYLASY
+463 DP
-477 YDGVTDKWILEC
+477 
-489 RRERSIELYMENT
+489 
-502 RRDDLMRWRMGH
+502 
-514 KLTVEFAGIHIPELG
+514 F
-529 KPFDMNGDGKNDLC
+529 GDGKTARWAVNEVRGRVGMPPVTASDETEMRNRIKHERRIELA
-543 FYSKSHP
+543 FEDHRFWDVRRWGKADAESALGVPVK
-550 KSGSNQT
+550 
-557 GVSYVEVTAEEG
+557 GVSITKTETG
-569 DNVTT
+569 FT
-574 YSVNKDNCLVYILD
+574 YATKIVGTRTFQEKMM
-588 REWADYKY
+588 
-596 LYPVPKN
+596 LYPIPQSE
-603 ALDINPNLR
+603 ILR
-612 PQNPGWDD
+612 SAGKIEQNPGW

>member
-23 SACEG
+23 SACES

-340 GGTPFDWNSLTPGD
+340 DGTPFDWNSLTPGD

-431 LNEAE
+431 LNYAE
-436 AKAELGEMDQTV
+436 AMNEAYGPDT
-448 WNKTI
+448 
-453 RPLRERSGVS
+453 
-463 GAMPATADPYLASY
+463 DP
-477 YDGVTDKWILEC
+477 
-489 RRERSIELYMENT
+489 
-502 RRDDLMRWRMGH
+502 
-514 KLTVEFAGIHIPELG
+514 F
-529 KPFDMNGDGKNDLC
+529 GDGKTARWAVNEVRGRVGMPPVTASDETEMRNRIKHERRIELA
-543 FYSKSHP
+543 FEDHRFWDVRRWGKADAESALGVPVK
-550 KSGSNQT
+550 
-557 GVSYVEVTAEEG
+557 GVSITKTETG
-569 DNVTT
+569 FT
-574 YSVNKDNCLVYILD
+574 YATKIVGTRTFQEKMM
-588 REWADYKY
+588 
-596 LYPVPKN
+596 LYPIPQSE
-603 ALDINPNLR
+603 ILR
-612 PQNPGWDD
+612 SAGKIEQNPGW

>member
-1 MKLTISIKTIRM
+1 MKLTIFTKTIRA
-13 ALAGLAVLSM
+13 ALPGLAVFSLF
-23 SACEG
+23 ACEG

-41 KNASQAYTN
+41 KNVSQAYAN
-50 LKSQGMMLYDYLP
+50 LRDQGMALYDYLP
-63 TGYNR
+63 AGYNR

-104 DNNWSDC
+104 DNNWGDC
-111 YRAIRLSALF
+111 YRAIRLSTLF
-121 LQNSENYETI
+121 LQNSENYEEI

-141 LNTYK
+141 LNNYK

-158 ARILNAYMYFELLKR
+158 ARVLNAYMYFELLKR
-173 FGGVPLIDKLY
+173 FGGVPLTDKLY

-191 MERSTYDQV
+191 LERSTYDQV
-200 VTHIVGEIDDVLDN
+200 VKHIVGEIDEVLDN
-214 DELEDD
+214 DELRDD
-220 WYAYDQKQY
+220 WYAYDQKLY

-241 SRILLYR
+241 SRILLYW
-248 ASPQNNPSGDTERW
+248 ASPQNNPTDDQERW
-262 KEAAQAAH
+262 EEAAQAAH

-275 SKYTLEGNY
+275 TRYSLEGNY

-340 GGTPFDWNSLTPGD
+340 DGTPFDWNSLAPGA
-354 DPYAGRDPR
+354 DPYADRDPR
-363 LQYSIVVNDSQWN
+363 LQYSIVVNNSQWN

-384 GGADGSGVMQAT
+384 GGTDGSGVTQAT

-431 LNEAE
+431 LNYAE
-436 AKAELGEMDQTV
+436 AMNEAYGPD
-448 WNKTI
+448 
-453 RPLRERSGVS
+453 
-463 GAMPATADPYLASY
+463 ADP
-477 YDGVTDKWILEC
+477 
-489 RRERSIELYMENT
+489 
-502 RRDDLMRWRMGH
+502 
-514 KLTVEFAGIHIPELG
+514 F
-529 KPFDMNGDGKNDLC
+529 GDGKTARWAVNEVRGRVGMPPVAASDETEMRGRIKHERRIELA
-543 FYSKSHP
+543 FEDHRFWDVRRWGKADAESALKAPIMGVSIT
-550 KSGSNQT
+550 KTQT
-557 GVSYVEVTAEEG
+557 GF
-569 DNVTT
+569 T
-574 YSVNKDNCLVYILD
+574 YAAKTVGSRTFQEKMM
-588 REWADYKY
+588 
-596 LYPVPKN
+596 LYPIPQSE
-603 ALDINPNLR
+603 ILR
-612 PQNPGWDD
+612 SAGKIKQNPGW

>member
-191 MERSTYDQV
+191 MERSSYDQV

-340 GGTPFDWNSLTPGD
+340 DGTPFDWNSLTPGD

-431 LNEAE
+431 LNYAE
-436 AKAELGEMDQTV
+436 AMNEAYGPDT
-448 WNKTI
+448 
-453 RPLRERSGVS
+453 
-463 GAMPATADPYLASY
+463 DP
-477 YDGVTDKWILEC
+477 
-489 RRERSIELYMENT
+489 
-502 RRDDLMRWRMGH
+502 
-514 KLTVEFAGIHIPELG
+514 F
-529 KPFDMNGDGKNDLC
+529 GDGKTARWAVNEVRGRVGMPPVTASDETEMRNRIKHERRIELA
-543 FYSKSHP
+543 FEDHRFWDVRRWGKADAESALGVPVK
-550 KSGSNQT
+550 
-557 GVSYVEVTAEEG
+557 GVSITKTETG
-569 DNVTT
+569 FT
-574 YSVNKDNCLVYILD
+574 YATKIVGTRTFQEKMM
-588 REWADYKY
+588 
-596 LYPVPKN
+596 LYPIPQSE
-603 ALDINPNLR
+603 ILR
-612 PQNPGWDD
+612 SAGKIEQNPGW

>member
-340 GGTPFDWNSLTPGD
+340 DGTPFDWNSLTPGD

-431 LNEAE
+431 LNYAE
-436 AKAELGEMDQTV
+436 AMNEAYGPDT
-448 WNKTI
+448 
-453 RPLRERSGVS
+453 
-463 GAMPATADPYLASY
+463 DP
-477 YDGVTDKWILEC
+477 
-489 RRERSIELYMENT
+489 
-502 RRDDLMRWRMGH
+502 
-514 KLTVEFAGIHIPELG
+514 F
-529 KPFDMNGDGKNDLC
+529 GDGKTARWAVNEVRGRVGMPPVTASDETEMRNRIKHERRIELA
-543 FYSKSHP
+543 FEDHRFWDVRRWGKADAESALGVPVK
-550 KSGSNQT
+550 
-557 GVSYVEVTAEEG
+557 GVSVTKTETG
-569 DNVTT
+569 FT
-574 YSVNKDNCLVYILD
+574 YATKIVGTRTFQEKMM
-588 REWADYKY
+588 
-596 LYPVPKN
+596 LYPIPQSE
-603 ALDINPNLR
+603 ILR
-612 PQNPGWDD
+612 SAGKIEQNPGW

>member
-1 MKLTISIKTIRM
+1 MKLTIFTKTIRA
-13 ALAGLAVLSM
+13 ALPGLAVFSLF
-23 SACEG
+23 ACEG

-41 KNASQAYTN
+41 KNVSQAYAN
-50 LKSQGMMLYDYLP
+50 LRDQGMALYDYLP
-63 TGYNR
+63 AGYNR

-104 DNNWSDC
+104 DNNWGDC

-121 LQNSENYETI
+121 LRNSENYEEI

-141 LNTYK
+141 LNNYK

-158 ARILNAYMYFELLKR
+158 ARVLNAYMYFELLKR
-173 FGGVPLIDKLY
+173 FGGVPLTDKLY

-191 MERSTYDQV
+191 LERSTYDQV
-200 VTHIVGEIDDVLDN
+200 VKHIVGEIDEVLDN
-214 DELEDD
+214 DELRDD
-220 WYAYDQKQY
+220 WYAYDQKLY

-241 SRILLYR
+241 SRILLYW
-248 ASPQNNPSGDTERW
+248 ASPQNNLTDDQERW
-262 KEAAQAAH
+262 EEAAQAAH

-275 SKYTLEGNY
+275 TKYSLEGNY

-340 GGTPFDWNSLTPGD
+340 DGTPFDWNALAPGA
-354 DPYAGRDPR
+354 DPYADRDPR
-363 LQYSIVVNDSQWN
+363 LQYSIVVNNSQWN

-384 GGADGSGVMQAT
+384 GGTDGSGVTQAT

-431 LNEAE
+431 LNYAE
-436 AKAELGEMDQTV
+436 AMNEAYGPD
-448 WNKTI
+448 
-453 RPLRERSGVS
+453 
-463 GAMPATADPYLASY
+463 ADP
-477 YDGVTDKWILEC
+477 
-489 RRERSIELYMENT
+489 
-502 RRDDLMRWRMGH
+502 
-514 KLTVEFAGIHIPELG
+514 F
-529 KPFDMNGDGKNDLC
+529 GDGKTARWAVNEVRGRVGMPPVAASDETEMRGRIKHERRIELA
-543 FYSKSHP
+543 FEDHRFWDVRRWGKVDAESALKAPIMGVSIT
-550 KSGSNQT
+550 KTQT
-557 GVSYVEVTAEEG
+557 GF
-569 DNVTT
+569 T
-574 YSVNKDNCLVYILD
+574 YAAKTVGSRTFQEKMM
-588 REWADYKY
+588 
-596 LYPVPKN
+596 LYPIPQSE
-603 ALDINPNLR
+603 ILR
-612 PQNPGWDD
+612 SAGKIKQNPGW

>member
-1 MKLTISIKTIRM
+1 MKLTIFTKTIRA
-13 ALAGLAVLSM
+13 ALPGLAVFSLF
-23 SACEG
+23 ACEG

-41 KNASQAYTN
+41 KNVSQAYAN
-50 LKSQGMMLYDYLP
+50 LRDQGMALYDYLP
-63 TGYNR
+63 AGYNR

-104 DNNWSDC
+104 DNNWGDC

-121 LQNSENYETI
+121 LQNSENYEEI

-141 LNTYK
+141 LNNYK

-158 ARILNAYMYFELLKR
+158 ARVLNAYMYFELLKR
-173 FGGVPLIDKLY
+173 FGGVPLTDKLY

-191 MERSTYDQV
+191 LERSTYDQV
-200 VTHIVGEIDDVLDN
+200 VKHIVGEIDEVLDN
-214 DELEDD
+214 DELRDD
-220 WYAYDQKQY
+220 WYAYDQKLY

-241 SRILLYR
+241 SRILLYW
-248 ASPQNNPSGDTERW
+248 ASPQNNPTDDQERW
-262 KEAAQAAH
+262 EEAAQAAH

-275 SKYTLEGNY
+275 TKYSLEGNY

-340 GGTPFDWNSLTPGD
+340 DGTPFDWNSLAPGA
-354 DPYAGRDPR
+354 DPYADRDPR
-363 LQYSIVVNDSQWN
+363 LQYSIVVNNSQWN

-384 GGADGSGVMQAT
+384 GGTDGSGVTQAT

-431 LNEAE
+431 LNYAE
-436 AKAELGEMDQTV
+436 AMNEAYGPD
-448 WNKTI
+448 
-453 RPLRERSGVS
+453 
-463 GAMPATADPYLASY
+463 ADP
-477 YDGVTDKWILEC
+477 
-489 RRERSIELYMENT
+489 
-502 RRDDLMRWRMGH
+502 
-514 KLTVEFAGIHIPELG
+514 F
-529 KPFDMNGDGKNDLC
+529 GDGKTARWAVNEVRGRVGMPPVAASDETEMRGRIKHERRIELA
-543 FYSKSHP
+543 FEDHRFWDVRRWGKADAESALKAPIMGVSIT
-550 KSGSNQT
+550 KTQT
-557 GVSYVEVTAEEG
+557 GF
-569 DNVTT
+569 T
-574 YSVNKDNCLVYILD
+574 YAAKTVGSRTFQEKMM
-588 REWADYKY
+588 
-596 LYPVPKN
+596 LYPIPQSE
-603 ALDINPNLR
+603 ILR
-612 PQNPGWDD
+612 SAGKIKQNPGW

>member
-298 VILAYMTGANNTP
+298 VIFAYMTGANNTP

-340 GGTPFDWNSLTPGD
+340 DGTPFDWNSLTPGD

-431 LNEAE
+431 LNYAE
-436 AKAELGEMDQTV
+436 AMNEAYGPDT
-448 WNKTI
+448 
-453 RPLRERSGVS
+453 
-463 GAMPATADPYLASY
+463 DP
-477 YDGVTDKWILEC
+477 
-489 RRERSIELYMENT
+489 
-502 RRDDLMRWRMGH
+502 
-514 KLTVEFAGIHIPELG
+514 F
-529 KPFDMNGDGKNDLC
+529 GDGKTARWAVNEVRGRVGMPPVTASDETEMRNRIKHERRIELA
-543 FYSKSHP
+543 FEDHRFWDVRRWGKADAESALGVPVK
-550 KSGSNQT
+550 
-557 GVSYVEVTAEEG
+557 GVSITKTETG
-569 DNVTT
+569 FT
-574 YSVNKDNCLVYILD
+574 YATKIVGTRTFQEKMM
-588 REWADYKY
+588 
-596 LYPVPKN
+596 LYPIPQSE
-603 ALDINPNLR
+603 ILR
-612 PQNPGWDD
+612 SAGKIEQNPGW

>member
-191 MERSTYDQV
+191 MERSSYDQV

-340 GGTPFDWNSLTPGD
+340 DGTPFDWNSLTPGD

-384 GGADGSGVMQAT
+384 GGADGSGVTQAT
-396 TTGYYLKKFLTDG
+396 TTGYYLKKSLTDG

-431 LNEAE
+431 LNYAE
-436 AKAELGEMDQTV
+436 AMNEAYGPDT
-448 WNKTI
+448 
-453 RPLRERSGVS
+453 
-463 GAMPATADPYLASY
+463 DP
-477 YDGVTDKWILEC
+477 
-489 RRERSIELYMENT
+489 
-502 RRDDLMRWRMGH
+502 
-514 KLTVEFAGIHIPELG
+514 F
-529 KPFDMNGDGKNDLC
+529 GDGKTARWAVNEVRGRVGMPPVTASDETEMRNRIKHERRIELA
-543 FYSKSHP
+543 FEDHRFWDVRRWGKADAESALGVPVK
-550 KSGSNQT
+550 
-557 GVSYVEVTAEEG
+557 GVSITKTETG
-569 DNVTT
+569 FT
-574 YSVNKDNCLVYILD
+574 YATKIVGTRTFQEKMM
-588 REWADYKY
+588 
-596 LYPVPKN
+596 LYPIPQSE
-603 ALDINPNLR
+603 ILR
-612 PQNPGWDD
+612 SAGKIEQNPGW

>member
-340 GGTPFDWNSLTPGD
+340 DGTPFDWNSLTPGD

-431 LNEAE
+431 LNYAE
-436 AKAELGEMDQTV
+436 AMNEAYGPDT
-448 WNKTI
+448 
-453 RPLRERSGVS
+453 
-463 GAMPATADPYLASY
+463 DP
-477 YDGVTDKWILEC
+477 
-489 RRERSIELYMENT
+489 
-502 RRDDLMRWRMGH
+502 
-514 KLTVEFAGIHIPELG
+514 F
-529 KPFDMNGDGKNDLC
+529 GDGKTARWAVNEVRGRVGMPPVTASDETEMRNRIKHERRIELA
-543 FYSKSHP
+543 FEDHRFWDVRRWGKADAESALGVPVK
-550 KSGSNQT
+550 
-557 GVSYVEVTAEEG
+557 GVSITKTETG
-569 DNVTT
+569 FT
-574 YSVNKDNCLVYILD
+574 YAIKIVGTRTSQEKMM
-588 REWADYKY
+588 
-596 LYPVPKN
+596 LYPIPQSE
-603 ALDINPNLR
+603 ILR
-612 PQNPGWDD
+612 SAGKIEQNPGW

>member
-340 GGTPFDWNSLTPGD
+340 DGTPFDWNLLTPGD

-431 LNEAE
+431 LNYAE
-436 AKAELGEMDQTV
+436 AMNEAYGPDT
-448 WNKTI
+448 
-453 RPLRERSGVS
+453 
-463 GAMPATADPYLASY
+463 DP
-477 YDGVTDKWILEC
+477 
-489 RRERSIELYMENT
+489 
-502 RRDDLMRWRMGH
+502 
-514 KLTVEFAGIHIPELG
+514 F
-529 KPFDMNGDGKNDLC
+529 GDGKTARWAVNEVRGRVGMPPVTASDETEMRNRIKHERRIELA
-543 FYSKSHP
+543 FEDHRFWDVRRWGKADAESALGVPVK
-550 KSGSNQT
+550 
-557 GVSYVEVTAEEG
+557 GVSITKTETG
-569 DNVTT
+569 FT
-574 YSVNKDNCLVYILD
+574 YATKIVGTRTFQEKMM
-588 REWADYKY
+588 
-596 LYPVPKN
+596 LYPIPQSE
-603 ALDINPNLR
+603 ILR
-612 PQNPGWDD
+612 SAGKIEQNPGW